1 MLRFFVPLLTCVS
14 LLEVAYAA
22 SRTSPPAGAKVVR
35 AGTTNSGEF
44 QTVSAA
50 VASLPSDSSSQ
61 AIFIY
66 PGTYTEQ
73 VFISRSG
80 PLTVRFFPFK
90 FTRKNVYSF
99 SRSMA
104 TRPTLLIIKTIK

>member
-1 MLRFFVPLLTCVS
+1 MLRFFVPLLACVS

-73 VFISRSG
+73 VYISRSG
-80 PLTVRFFPFK
+80 PLTVRFSFHFK
-90 FTRKNVYSF
+90 KIHEKKMFIPSLDLWLHDRYY
-99 SRSMA
+99 
-104 TRPTLLIIKTIK
+104 

>member
-1 MLRFFVPLLTCVS
+1 MLRFFVALLTCVS
-14 LLEVAYAA
+14 LLEVACAA

-44 QTVSAA
+44 RTVSDA

-80 PLTVRFFPFK
+80 PLTVRFFPSERAREQTFIPSLDLWLH
-90 FTRKNVYSF
+90 Y
-99 SRSMA
+99 
-104 TRPTLLIIKTIK
+104 